1 MQIFH
6 GFLTLSIHMKLKIRV
21 VTFSMPCYVSINGL
35 NKNYF
40 FKSTALHNSLMIVI
54 GRGSSN

>member
-21 VTFSMPCYVSINGL
+21 VTYNLPCYVSINDL
-35 NKNYF
+35 NEN
-40 FKSTALHNSLMIVI
+40 
-54 GRGSSN
+54 